1 MAYGLALVII
11 TGLAAN
17 WLFEKIKLPG
27 LLGMLT
33 TGILLGP
40 WCFDI
45 LSEDF
50 LIISDD
56 FRKIALIII
65 LLRAGLG
72 LKKEVLQKVGVA
84 AIRLSIIPCLFEGGM
99 VIAASMLLFN
109 FTIIEAGMLGFII
122 AAVSPAVV
130 VPAML
135 DFQQR
140 GIGGEK
146 GIPTMILAGASVDD
160 IFAITIFSAF
170 VGLYA
175 GRSVNFAVMAGS
187 TVISVVIGIILGTAV
202 GFLLLFLFRKMHIR
216 DTKKVLLILGA
227 AILMTAAEDLMS
239 PFLQISS
246 LLGIMTVGLL
256 LLEKLPV
263 VSERLAVKFG
273 KIWIFAEILLF
284 VLIGAKVNISVLF
297 DSGFKGLL
305 IIFAGL
311 VLRGAG
317 VILSLVKT
325 PLNLR
330 EKLFC
335 VISYIPKA
343 TVQAAIGAVPLALG
357 IKGGEIILAVAVMS
371 IAITAPLGSIGI
383 RAGAVKLLETGTK

>member
-17 WLFEKIKLPG
+17 WLFERLKLPG
-27 LLGMLT
+27 LLGMLA

-40 WCFDI
+40 WCFDL
-45 LSEDF
+45 LSSDF
-50 LIISDD
+50 LAISDD

-72 LKKEVLQKVGVA
+72 LKKEVLSKVGGA
-84 AIRLSIIPCLFEGGM
+84 ALRLSFIPCLLEGAM
-99 VIAASMLLFN
+99 VMGASILLFG
-109 FTIIEAGMLGFII
+109 FSIIEAGLLGFTI

-135 DFQQR
+135 EYQHQ
-140 GIGGEK
+140 GIGSVK

-160 IFAITIFSAF
+160 IFAITLFSAF
-170 VGLYA
+170 IGMHA
-175 GRSVNFAVMAGS
+175 GREINVGSVIGTTAFS
-187 TVISVVIGIILGTAV
+187 IVIGILLGIAV
-202 GFLLLFLFRKMHIR
+202 GFSFVLLFRKVHTR
-216 DTKKVLLILGA
+216 DTKKVLIILGA
-227 AILMTAAEDLMS
+227 AILMTTAEDFMS
-239 PFLQISS
+239 AFIQISS
-246 LLGIMTVGLL
+246 LLGIMTVGFI

-263 VSERLAVKFG
+263 VSERLALKFG

-284 VLIGAKVNISVLF
+284 VLIGARVNINVLF
-297 DSGFKGLL
+297 DSGLKGLM
-305 IIFAGL
+305 IIMAGL
-311 VLRGAG
+311 ILRSAG
-317 VILSLVKT
+317 VMLSLVRT
-325 PLNLR
+325 NLNLK

-357 IKGGEIILAVAVMS
+357 VRYGEIILAVAVLS
-371 IAITAPLGSIGI
+371 IVITAPLGSIGI
-383 RAGAVKLLETGTK
+383 RRGAGRLLD